1 MVTSQALSPCDDTAY
16 HHIVTN
22 QYLVQDNITLS
33 DKNTTF
39 ITAVDLS
46 DLSDLSDL
54 CIDPSDL
61 PSVDLSDLSIDSSD
75 LPSVDLSEPEVTKL
89 EAMVLKWLNPRNRA
103 QHLWAIDYLNTKGE
117 ILSKGLLSSPE
128 DSLTEWS
135 QCLRDTPA
143 NELLIRNMTA
153 AWRQKRY
160 RDRQVDKKSYSF
172 TLDTAVKVQLDRLA
186 GRQKKTI
193 SGMLEDLITQAVLKA
208 EKAETKRKL
217 ARSRE
222 TEPRATLRHRL
233 STAENPK

>member
-1 MVTSQALSPCDDTAY
+1 MVTSHVLSQCDDTAY

-46 DLSDLSDL
+46 DLSDL

-75 LPSVDLSEPEVTKL
+75 LPTVDLSEPEVTKL

-103 QHLWAIDYLNTKGE
+103 QHLWAIDYLTTKGE

-135 QCLRDTPA
+135 RCLRDTPA

-186 GRQKKTI
+186 ERQKKTI

-217 ARSRE
+217 EKSRG
-222 TEPRATLRHRL
+222 
-233 STAENPK
+233 N

>member
-1 MVTSQALSPCDDTAY
+1 MNASPYRYVVTSQALSPCDDTAY

-22 QYLVQDNITLS
+22 QYMVQDNIILR
-33 DKNTTF
+33 DENTTF

-46 DLSDLSDL
+46 DLSTG
-54 CIDPSDL
+54 PSDL
-61 PSVDLSDLSIDSSD
+61 PT
-75 LPSVDLSEPEVTKL
+75 VDLSEPKVTKL

>member
-46 DLSDLSDL
+46 DPSTIDLST
-54 CIDPSDL
+54 IDPSDL
-61 PSVDLSDLSIDSSD
+61 PT
-75 LPSVDLSEPEVTKL
+75 VDLSEPAVTKL

-103 QHLWAIDYLNTKGE
+103 QHLWTIDYLTTKGE
-117 ILSKGLLSSPE
+117 TLSKGLLSSPE

-217 ARSRE
+217 EKSRG
-222 TEPRATLRHRL
+222 
-233 STAENPK
+233 N

>member
-1 MVTSQALSPCDDTAY
+1 M
-16 HHIVTN
+16 
-22 QYLVQDNITLS
+22 S

-46 DLSDLSDL
+46 DLPSVDLS
-54 CIDPSDL
+54 
-61 PSVDLSDLSIDSSD
+61 DLSDLSIDSSD

-103 QHLWAIDYLNTKGE
+103 QHLWAIDYLNAKGE

-208 EKAETKRKL
+208 EKAETKMKS
-217 ARSRE
+217 AR
-222 TEPRATLRHRL
+222 PRA
-233 STAENPK
+233 N

>member
-46 DLSDLSDL
+46 DPSTIDLST
-54 CIDPSDL
+54 IDPSDL
-61 PSVDLSDLSIDSSD
+61 PT
-75 LPSVDLSEPEVTKL
+75 VDLSEPAVTKL

>member
-1 MVTSQALSPCDDTAY
+1 MVTSHVSSHVSSPCDDTAN

-46 DLSDLSDL
+46 DL

-61 PSVDLSDLSIDSSD
+61 PSVDLSDLSDLSIDSSD

-103 QHLWAIDYLNTKGE
+103 QHLWAIDYLNAKGE

-186 GRQKKTI
+186 ERQKKTI

-217 ARSRE
+217 EKSRG
-222 TEPRATLRHRL
+222 
-233 STAENPK
+233 N

>member
-1 MVTSQALSPCDDTAY
+1 MVTSHVLSLCDDTAY
-16 HHIVTN
+16 HHIVMS
-22 QYLVQDNITLS
+22 QYLIQDNITLS

-46 DLSDLSDL
+46 APSTMDLSDLSDL
-54 CIDPSDL
+54 SAIAPSDL
-61 PSVDLSDLSIDSSD
+61 PI
-75 LPSVDLSEPEVTKL
+75 VDLSEPEVTKL

-103 QHLWAIDYLNTKGE
+103 QHLWAIDYLTTKGE

-233 STAENPK
+233 SNAENPK

>member
-46 DLSDLSDL
+46 DLPSVDLS
-54 CIDPSDL
+54 
-61 PSVDLSDLSIDSSD
+61 DLSDLSIDSSD

-103 QHLWAIDYLNTKGE
+103 QHLWAIDYLNAKGE

>member
-46 DLSDLSDL
+46 DLS
-54 CIDPSDL
+54 IDPSDL

>member
-1 MVTSQALSPCDDTAY
+1 MVTPHVSSHVSSPCDDTAN

-46 DLSDLSDL
+46 
-54 CIDPSDL
+54 
-61 PSVDLSDLSIDSSD
+61 DLSDLSIDSSD

-103 QHLWAIDYLNTKGE
+103 QHLWAIDYLNAKGE

-153 AWRQKRY
+153 AWRQKRH

-186 GRQKKTI
+186 ERQKKTI

-217 ARSRE
+217 EKSRG
-222 TEPRATLRHRL
+222 
-233 STAENPK
+233 N

>member
-1 MVTSQALSPCDDTAY
+1 MSNENATFILD
-16 HHIVTN
+16 
-22 QYLVQDNITLS
+22 LS
-33 DKNTTF
+33 DPST
-39 ITAVDLS
+39 VDLS
-46 DLSDLSDL
+46 DL
-54 CIDPSDL
+54 PY
-61 PSVDLSDLSIDSSD
+61 
-75 LPSVDLSEPEVTKL
+75 VDLSEPEVTKL

-103 QHLWAIDYLNTKGE
+103 QHLWAIDYLTTKGE

>member
-46 DLSDLSDL
+46 DLPSVDLS
-54 CIDPSDL
+54 
-61 PSVDLSDLSIDSSD
+61 DLSDLSIDSSD

-103 QHLWAIDYLNTKGE
+103 QHLWAIDYLTTKGE

-186 GRQKKTI
+186 ERQKKTI

>member
-1 MVTSQALSPCDDTAY
+1 MVTSHVLSQCDDTAY

-46 DLSDLSDL
+46 NLST
-54 CIDPSDL
+54 IAPSDL
-61 PSVDLSDLSIDSSD
+61 PT
-75 LPSVDLSEPEVTKL
+75 VDLSEPEVTKL

-103 QHLWAIDYLNTKGE
+103 QHLWAIDYLTTKGE

-135 QCLRDTPA
+135 RCLRDTPA

-186 GRQKKTI
+186 ERQKKTI

-217 ARSRE
+217 EKSRG
-222 TEPRATLRHRL
+222 
-233 STAENPK
+233 N

>member
-1 MVTSQALSPCDDTAY
+1 MVTSHVSSHVSSPCDDTAN

-46 DLSDLSDL
+46 
-54 CIDPSDL
+54 
-61 PSVDLSDLSIDSSD
+61 DLSDLSIDSSD

-103 QHLWAIDYLNTKGE
+103 QHLWAIDYLNAKGE

-153 AWRQKRY
+153 AWRQKRH

-217 ARSRE
+217 EKSRG
-222 TEPRATLRHRL
+222 
-233 STAENPK
+233 N

>member
-1 MVTSQALSPCDDTAY
+1 MNASPYRYVVTSQALSPCDDTAY

-22 QYLVQDNITLS
+22 QYMVQDNITLR
-33 DKNTTF
+33 DENTTF

-46 DLSDLSDL
+46 DLSTG
-54 CIDPSDL
+54 PSDL
-61 PSVDLSDLSIDSSD
+61 PT
-75 LPSVDLSEPEVTKL
+75 VDLSEPKVTKL

>member
-39 ITAVDLS
+39 ITAV
-46 DLSDLSDL
+46 DLSDL

-103 QHLWAIDYLNTKGE
+103 QHRWAIDYLNTKGE

-193 SGMLEDLITQAVLKA
+193 SGMLQDLIKQSVLKA
-208 EKAETKRKL
+208 EKAEAKKK
-217 ARSRE
+217 
-222 TEPRATLRHRL
+222 
-233 STAENPK
+233 STNPKGSRPEW

>member
-1 MVTSQALSPCDDTAY
+1 M
-16 HHIVTN
+16 
-22 QYLVQDNITLS
+22 S

-39 ITAVDLS
+39 ITALDLS
-46 DLSDLSDL
+46 DLST
-54 CIDPSDL
+54 IAPSDL
-61 PSVDLSDLSIDSSD
+61 PI
-75 LPSVDLSEPEVTKL
+75 VDLSEPEVTKL

-103 QHLWAIDYLNTKGE
+103 QHLWAIDYLTTKGE

-128 DSLTEWS
+128 DSLTDWS
-135 QCLRDTPA
+135 QRLRDTPA

-160 RDRQVDKKSYSF
+160 RDRQVDKKPYSF
-172 TLDTAVKVQLDRLA
+172 TLDTAVKAQLDRLA

-233 STAENPK
+233 STVGNPK

>member
-1 MVTSQALSPCDDTAY
+1 MVTQHVLSPCDDTAY

-46 DLSDLSDL
+46 DPSTIDLSNLSDLST
-54 CIDPSDL
+54 IAPSDL
-61 PSVDLSDLSIDSSD
+61 PT
-75 LPSVDLSEPEVTKL
+75 VDLSEPEVTKL

-103 QHLWAIDYLNTKGE
+103 QHLWAIDYLTTKGE

-135 QCLRDTPA
+135 RCLRDTPA

>member
-22 QYLVQDNITLS
+22 KYLVQDNITLN

-46 DLSDLSDL
+46 
-54 CIDPSDL
+54 
-61 PSVDLSDLSIDSSD
+61 DLSDLSIDSSD

-103 QHLWAIDYLNTKGE
+103 QHLWAIDYLTTKGE

-153 AWRQKRY
+153 AWRQKRH

>member
-46 DLSDLSDL
+46 DLPSVDLS
-54 CIDPSDL
+54 
-61 PSVDLSDLSIDSSD
+61 DLSDLSIDSSD

-103 QHLWAIDYLNTKGE
+103 QHLWAIDYLNAKGE

-135 QCLRDTPA
+135 RCLRDTPA

>member
-39 ITAVDLS
+39 ITAV

-103 QHLWAIDYLNTKGE
+103 QHLWAIDYLTTKGE

-135 QCLRDTPA
+135 RCLRDTPA

-172 TLDTAVKVQLDRLA
+172 TLDTAVKAQLDRLA
-186 GRQKKTI
+186 ERQKKTI

-217 ARSRE
+217 EKSRG
-222 TEPRATLRHRL
+222 
-233 STAENPK
+233 N

>member
-1 MVTSQALSPCDDTAY
+1 MNASPYRYVVTSQALSPCDDTAY

-22 QYLVQDNITLS
+22 QHMVHDNITLR

-46 DLSDLSDL
+46 DLS
-54 CIDPSDL
+54 IDPSDL
-61 PSVDLSDLSIDSSD
+61 PT
-75 LPSVDLSEPEVTKL
+75 VDLSEPKVTKL

>member
-46 DLSDLSDL
+46 DLPSVDLS
-54 CIDPSDL
+54 
-61 PSVDLSDLSIDSSD
+61 DLSDLSIDSSD

>member
-1 MVTSQALSPCDDTAY
+1 M
-16 HHIVTN
+16 
-22 QYLVQDNITLS
+22 S

-46 DLSDLSDL
+46 
-54 CIDPSDL
+54 
-61 PSVDLSDLSIDSSD
+61 DLSDLSIDSSD

-117 ILSKGLLSSPE
+117 ILSKGLLSAPE

>member
-46 DLSDLSDL
+46 DLPSVDLS
-54 CIDPSDL
+54 
-61 PSVDLSDLSIDSSD
+61 DLSDLSIDSSD

-153 AWRQKRY
+153 AWRQKRH

-186 GRQKKTI
+186 ERQKKTI

-217 ARSRE
+217 EKSRG
-222 TEPRATLRHRL
+222 
-233 STAENPK
+233 N

>member
-1 MVTSQALSPCDDTAY
+1 MVTSHVSSHVSSPCDDTAN

-46 DLSDLSDL
+46 DPSTIDLST
-54 CIDPSDL
+54 IDPSDL
-61 PSVDLSDLSIDSSD
+61 PT
-75 LPSVDLSEPEVTKL
+75 VDLSEPAVTKL

-103 QHLWAIDYLNTKGE
+103 QHLWTIDYLTTKGE
-117 ILSKGLLSSPE
+117 TLSKGLLSSPE

-153 AWRQKRY
+153 AWRQKRH

-186 GRQKKTI
+186 ERQKKTI

-217 ARSRE
+217 EKSRG
-222 TEPRATLRHRL
+222 
-233 STAENPK
+233 N

>member
-1 MVTSQALSPCDDTAY
+1 MVTSHVSSHVSSPCDDTAN

-39 ITAVDLS
+39 ITAV

-103 QHLWAIDYLNTKGE
+103 QHLWTIDYLTTKGE
-117 ILSKGLLSSPE
+117 TLSKGLLSSPE

-153 AWRQKRY
+153 AWRQKRH

-186 GRQKKTI
+186 ERQKKTI

-217 ARSRE
+217 EKSRG
-222 TEPRATLRHRL
+222 
-233 STAENPK
+233 N

>member
-1 MVTSQALSPCDDTAY
+1 MVTPHVSSHVSSPCDDTAN

-46 DLSDLSDL
+46 APSTIDLSDLSDL
-54 CIDPSDL
+54 STIDPSDL
-61 PSVDLSDLSIDSSD
+61 PT
-75 LPSVDLSEPEVTKL
+75 VDLSEPEVTKL

-103 QHLWAIDYLNTKGE
+103 QHLWAIDYLTTKGE

-217 ARSRE
+217 EKSRG
-222 TEPRATLRHRL
+222 
-233 STAENPK
+233 N

>member
-1 MVTSQALSPCDDTAY
+1 MVTSHVLSLCDDTAY
-16 HHIVTN
+16 HHIVTS
-22 QYLVQDNITLS
+22 QYLIQDNITLS

-39 ITAVDLS
+39 ITVVDLSDPSTINLS
-46 DLSDLSDL
+46 DLSDLST
-54 CIDPSDL
+54 IAPSDL
-61 PSVDLSDLSIDSSD
+61 PI
-75 LPSVDLSEPEVTKL
+75 VDLSEPEVTKL
-89 EAMVLKWLNPRNRA
+89 EAMVLKWLNPRNRT
-103 QHLWAIDYLNTKGE
+103 QHLWAIDYLTTKGE
-117 ILSKGLLSSPE
+117 ILSRGLLSSPE

-143 NELLIRNMTA
+143 NELLIRNMSA

-222 TEPRATLRHRL
+222 SEPRATLRHRL

>member
-1 MVTSQALSPCDDTAY
+1 MVTPHVSSHVSSPCDDTAN

-46 DLSDLSDL
+46 DPSTIDLSDLSDL
-54 CIDPSDL
+54 STIDPSDL
-61 PSVDLSDLSIDSSD
+61 PT
-75 LPSVDLSEPEVTKL
+75 VDLSEPEVTKL
-89 EAMVLKWLNPRNRA
+89 EAMVLKWLNPRTRA

-172 TLDTAVKVQLDRLA
+172 TLDTAVKAQLDRLA
-186 GRQKKTI
+186 ERQKKTI

>member
-1 MVTSQALSPCDDTAY
+1 MVTSQALSLCDDTAY

-46 DLSDLSDL
+46 
-54 CIDPSDL
+54 
-61 PSVDLSDLSIDSSD
+61 DLSDLSIDSSD